1 MTLEVSM
8 KILTVFGTRPEA
20 IKMAPVIKKLK
31 NKFGG
36 GVKVCVTAQHRQ
48 MLDQVLSIFNIVPD
62 YDLNIMH
69 SNQTLSDITCFA
81 IKGLEEILIN
91 DKPDRVIVQGD
102 TTTTFAAALSAFYRE
117 IPVDHIEAGLRSHN
131 IYSPWPE
138 EMNRRMTSCLTDLHF
153 APTKI
158 SADNLLREGI
168 NKEKIF
174 ITGNTVIDALIQI
187 QSLIENNQEIKSQLT
202 NQFSYLDSSK
212 KIILVTS
219 HRRENFGEGIEHIC
233 QALTKLAQREDIQ
246 FIFPVH
252 LNPNI
257 QKIVFEY
264 LKDYKNVFLIKPQD
278 YLSFVYLMKICYL
291 VLTDSG
297 GLQEE
302 APTFG
307 KPVLIMRDTTE
318 RPEGVAAKIAK
329 LVGTNPDVIVN
340 ETIRLLDDKDL
351 YTQISIAQNPYGD
364 GHAANRIV
372 DVISST
378 ESIHPIE

>member
-1 MTLEVSM
+1 M